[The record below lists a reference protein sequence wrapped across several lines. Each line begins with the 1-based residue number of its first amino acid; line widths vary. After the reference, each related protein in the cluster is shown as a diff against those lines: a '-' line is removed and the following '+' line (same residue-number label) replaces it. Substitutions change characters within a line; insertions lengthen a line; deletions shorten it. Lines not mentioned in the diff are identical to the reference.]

1 MRIAF
6 DTNILAYAEG
16 TNGEHLRQATWN
28 VIARVRSETLVVP
41 VQVLGELFNVLER
54 KAKYPRQAAREAI
67 LDWVDLFVV
76 IDTASEILLNA
87 VDLAVEHKFQIWDA
101 VILSAASNA
110 DCQILL
116 SEDMQDGFTWGGVTI
131 VNPFLE
137 RPNPLLAALLE
148 PQAGS
153 QG

>member
-16 TNGEHLRQATWN
+16 TNGEHLRQAAWN
-28 VIARVRSETLVVP
+28 VIARIRSETLVVP
-41 VQVLGELFNVLER
+41 AQVLGELFNVLER
-54 KAKYPRQAAREAI
+54 EAKDPRQAARKAI

-116 SEDMQDGFTWGGVTI
+116 SEDMQDGFTWGGVTV
-131 VNPFLE
+131 VNPFAE
-137 RPNPLLAALLE
+137 KPNPLLAALLD
-148 PQAGS
+148 PPA
-153 QG
+153 

>member
-6 DTNILAYAEG
+6 DTNVLAYAEG
-16 TNGEHLRQATWN
+16 IDGEYFRQATWN

-41 VQVLGELFNVLER
+41 AQVLGELFNVLER
-54 KAKYPRQAAREAI
+54 KAKFSRQAARKAI

-131 VNPFLE
+131 VNPFAE
-137 RPNPLLAALLE
+137 RPNPLLAALLN
-148 PQAGS
+148 PPA
-153 QG
+153 

>member
-6 DTNILAYAEG
+6 DTNVLAYAEG
-16 TNGEHLRQATWN
+16 IDGEYFRQATWN

-41 VQVLGELFNVLER
+41 AQVLGELFNVLER
-54 KAKYPRQAAREAI
+54 EAKYPRQAARKAI

-116 SEDMQDGFTWGGVTI
+116 SEDMQDGFTWSGVTV
-131 VNPFLE
+131 VNPFAE
-137 RPNPLLAALLE
+137 KPNPLLAALLN
-148 PQAGS
+148 PPA
-153 QG
+153 